1 MELTRAGDLIRS
13 RTMEA
18 FFPLLSIALIY
29 FILIWLLEKAA
40 RLLDKHLAKKHE
52 ERKIKGVD
60 A

>member
-1 MELTRAGDLIRS
+1 
-13 RTMEA
+13 MEA

-29 FILIWLLEKAA
+29 FVLIRCLEKAEDLMQKFRA
-40 RLLDKHLAKKHE
+40 RKRE

>member
-1 MELTRAGDLIRS
+1 
-13 RTMEA
+13 MEA

-29 FILIWLLEKAA
+29 FVLIWLLERIAG
-40 RLLDKHLAKKHE
+40 LLDKHLAKKHE

>member
-29 FILIWLLEKAA
+29 FVLIWLLERIAA
-40 RLLDKHLAKKHE
+40 LLDKHLAKKHE